1 MSHSQKFSF
10 SSCSTLSHSHR
21 HIMLIV
27 RFWTA
32 LLGMGEPAPQHRS
45 DDEEADQDY
54 ELVDDVVRCGDKEQ
68 DKGLE
73 GLDKGLLPSLA
84 MSQTRLLADHSLL
97 NCANNSRIVKL
108 RTIVE

>member
-1 MSHSQKFSF
+1 MKL
-10 SSCSTLSHSHR
+10 TR
-21 HIMLIV
+21 IV
-27 RFWTA
+27 G
-32 LLGMGEPAPQHRS
+32 LGG
-45 DDEEADQDY
+45 
-54 ELVDDVVRCGDKEQ
+54 DVVRCGDKEQ

-73 GLDKGLLPSLA
+73 GSDKGLVS